1 MQSAKIVF
9 AVSIFL
15 LAGITSVPLAKAGAT
30 TDTAVVHFSETRS
43 GLTCLDPAGAGTGA
57 FFVVLMV
64 HFTEDPQGRFHRVS
78 TATEEFTYVTFDGVT
93 FSGHQAFH
101 STVIWEPDGGIVAP
115 LLRVVVFSGQ
125 ANGSDGS
132 LTVWSGLSVSVD
144 DTVFQDRFECGSF

>member
-1 MQSAKIVF
+1 
-9 AVSIFL
+9 
-15 LAGITSVPLAKAGAT
+15 
-30 TDTAVVHFSETRS
+30 
-43 GLTCLDPAGAGTGA
+43 
-57 FFVVLMV
+57 MV
-64 HFTEDPQGRFHRVS
+64 HFTEDPQGRFQRVF

-101 STVIWEPDGGIVAP
+101 STLIWEPDGGIVAP